1 MLDGPQNLQTLCM
14 GSIKLHVELIL
25 LQVFDPICC
34 RKCVLSRGEDSFD
47 DIKREKTGMH
57 DCSAQKAGK

>member
-1 MLDGPQNLQTLCM
+1 M